1 MCHYQSIVLLENLFI
16 FQFADLGSKGSVNDS
31 GKGQTYNFYAY
42 IDRFTVSFSF
52 TILL

>member
-31 GKGQTYNFYAY
+31 GKGQTYIIFMH
-42 IDRFTVSFSF
+42 T
-52 TILL
+52 